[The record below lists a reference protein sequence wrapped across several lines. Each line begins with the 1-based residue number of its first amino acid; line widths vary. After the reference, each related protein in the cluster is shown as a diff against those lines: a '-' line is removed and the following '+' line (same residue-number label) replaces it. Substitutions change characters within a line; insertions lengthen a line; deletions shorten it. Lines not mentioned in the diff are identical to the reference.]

1 MVNYDELD
9 LRLDAEMFSE
19 LMRPNLESVI
29 KDFSRWYIENDRP
42 QLDNKLILHQ
52 LWNSI
57 IWERMKTVPPDQRLN
72 KLRSFERMLQEV
84 ERGRPL
90 TEEEVEQVN
99 RQDEDVLWTT
109 IVSQMVEAQLLVREN
124 KRQENKLAEYVGQCT
139 DKLSES
145 LKAMVKEK
153 WGEAEQIADLE
164 EMIVGIGCI
173 VAFSALYVT
182 AILMGAALI
191 MESEVIGIISV
202 IVMGTSMVAFI
213 ITALSAIITESVSDN
228 KCYAAEELKQAAGAL
243 MLNA

>member
-1 MVNYDELD
+1 MDYDELD

-29 KDFSRWYIENDRP
+29 KDFTQWYTKSNRP
-42 QLDNKLILHQ
+42 LLDNRLILHQ
-52 LWNSI
+52 LWDSVV
-57 IWERMKTVPPDQRLN
+57 WERMKTVPSDQRLT
-72 KLRSFERMLQEV
+72 KLQSLEKTLWEL

-99 RQDEDVLWTT
+99 RQNEKVLWTT

-124 KRQENKLAEYVGQCT
+124 KRQENKLAEYVGQCR
-139 DKLSES
+139 DKMSEG

-153 WGEAEQIADLE
+153 WEEAEQIADLE
-164 EMIVGIGCI
+164 EMIVGIGGI
-173 VAFSALYVT
+173 VALGALYVAT
-182 AILMGAALI
+182 ILMVVGTL
-191 MESEVIGIISV
+191 MESEVICIISV
-202 IVMGTSMVAFI
+202 ILMGTCMVAFI